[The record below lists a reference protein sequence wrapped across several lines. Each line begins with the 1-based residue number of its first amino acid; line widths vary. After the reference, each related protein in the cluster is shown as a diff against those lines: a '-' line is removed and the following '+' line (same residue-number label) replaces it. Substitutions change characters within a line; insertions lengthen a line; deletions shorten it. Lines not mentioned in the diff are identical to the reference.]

1 MEIIYRDY
9 ISVRPDRVCLM
20 TRGESYVK
28 NTDGSLVAY
37 ADVKKQNKTLSDVS
51 GSKKNALVK
60 RFHNFQISVNS
71 ARQLRD
77 KCNYLHTFAVARKIR
92 TYTGKNIY
100 NYKCTFLTLTLPAS
114 QKTPTAQLQSEIL
127 DPFLQVLRQRLK
139 MANYVWRLEFQG
151 NGNAHYHILT
161 DTYIDYFFAR
171 KQWNNQL
178 KKHGYIDDYA
188 NKMQNISF
196 TDYNLRY
203 NQGGKIPAD
212 KMFRWWQ
219 KGNASGWRDPNTVDV
234 KSVRSAD
241 NISFYIAKYFSKNE
255 KQTLCNSLD
264 NESNAMGLR
273 LCFWSRSLS
282 RCKTDTMPVSYYTA
296 PLIKL
301 CNNVSEIVKRVYDY
315 CTVFYFDL
323 VTLPM
328 SVKSWFDEFFVKE
341 KDLIGYVP
349 AGLIV

>member
-28 NTDGSLVAY
+28 DANGSLVAY
-37 ADVKKQNKTLSDVS
+37 SDIKKKLKVASSQDLGSSKKLVKK
-51 GSKKNALVK
+51 
-60 RFHNFQISVNS
+60 FHEFEISVNS

-77 KCNYLHTFAVARKIR
+77 KCNYLHTFATRRKIR
-92 TYTGKNIY
+92 TYSGKNIY
-100 NYKCTFLTLTLPAS
+100 NYKCTFLTLTLPAV
-114 QKTPTAQLQSEIL
+114 QKTPTAELQREIL

-139 MANYVWRLEFQG
+139 MVNYVWRLEFQG

-171 KQWNNQL
+171 KQWNKCL
-178 KKHGYIDDYA
+178 EKHRYISDYQA
-188 NKMQNISF
+188 KMQGISF

-203 NQGGKIPAD
+203 NQGGKIGSD
-212 KMFRWWQ
+212 KMYRWWQ
-219 KGNASGWRDPNTVDV
+219 NGNACNWKDPNSVDV

-241 NISFYIAKYFSKNE
+241 NIAFYISKYFSKNE
-255 KQTLCNSLD
+255 KKTKCNPLD
-264 NESNAMGLR
+264 NEDNAFGLR

-301 CNNVSEIVKRVYDY
+301 CNQVNEIIKRVYDY

-323 VTLPM
+323 HLLPAG
-328 SVKSWFDEFFVKE
+328 VKSWFDAFFIKE
-341 KDLIGYVP
+341 KELIGYVP
-349 AGLIV
+349 AGSIV